1 MSEVR
6 FDNPQVHLSKDNWD
20 CRLFAIPQGWFFD
33 PGTGLGEGHKVR
45 GPCFCVVVTDAGK
58 TTSTRYEI
66 NDPVFWRWL
75 ARLLHDTEPD
85 ARLVVPNE
93 GN

>member
-1 MSEVR
+1 
-6 FDNPQVHLSKDNWD
+6 
-20 CRLFAIPQGWFFD
+20 
-33 PGTGLGEGHKVR
+33 
-45 GPCFCVVVTDAGK
+45 VVTDAGK

-85 ARLVVPNE
+85 ARLVVPGEVN
-93 GN
+93 